1 MGAMAGLA
9 LGDALGMPT
18 QSMSAERIRQYYDG
32 PITKLMNAVP
42 QQPIAPNMKAGAVT
56 DDTEQAFV
64 LAQRLID
71 DNGCIDNTRY
81 AHDLLQWEAA
91 MKAKGSLD
99 LLGPSTKAA
108 LQKLTEGASILGLF
122 VMGVLVTKWTS
133 INVPLVVSQTHAAD
147 GSTVT
152 MTVQNI
158 LDQLC
163 PGLLAL
169 GLTLLMVRL
178 LNKKI
183 NPVWLIFALFGLGI
197 IGNALGFLS

>member
-1 MGAMAGLA
+1 MRENGMQMKERAMGAMAGLA

-18 QSMSAERIRQYYDG
+18 QSMSAKQIRRYYDG

-64 LAQRLID
+64 LARRLID

-108 LQKLTEGASILGLF
+108 LQKTYRRRKSGRDRPIRHHHRRCNACHAGGHRIPSRPSARRRRLAILCGD
-122 VMGVLVTKWTS
+122 
-133 INVPLVVSQTHAAD
+133 A
-147 GSTVT
+147 
-152 MTVQNI
+152 
-158 LDQLC
+158 
-163 PGLLAL
+163 
-169 GLTLLMVRL
+169 
-178 LNKKI
+178 
-183 NPVWLIFALFGLGI
+183 
-197 IGNALGFLS
+197 

>member
-9 LGDALGMPT
+9 LGDALRMPT
-18 QSMSAERIRQYYDG
+18 QSMSAKQIRRYYDG

-64 LAQRLID
+64 LARRLID

-108 LQKLTEGASILGLF
+108 LQKLTEERRKSGRDRPIRHHQRRCNAPRRWASHS
-122 VMGVLVTKWTS
+122 VQAS
-133 INVPLVVSQTHAAD
+133 ARDAAWRSCGD
-147 GSTVT
+147 
-152 MTVQNI
+152 
-158 LDQLC
+158 
-163 PGLLAL
+163 A
-169 GLTLLMVRL
+169 
-178 LNKKI
+178 
-183 NPVWLIFALFGLGI
+183 
-197 IGNALGFLS
+197 

>member
-18 QSMSAERIRQYYDG
+18 QSMSAKQIRRYYDG

-64 LAQRLID
+64 LARRLID

-91 MKAKGSLD
+91 MKAKGI
-99 LLGPSTKAA
+99 A
-108 LQKLTEGASILGLF
+108 
-122 VMGVLVTKWTS
+122 
-133 INVPLVVSQTHAAD
+133 
-147 GSTVT
+147 
-152 MTVQNI
+152 
-158 LDQLC
+158 
-163 PGLLAL
+163 
-169 GLTLLMVRL
+169 
-178 LNKKI
+178 
-183 NPVWLIFALFGLGI
+183 
-197 IGNALGFLS
+197 

>member
-18 QSMSAERIRQYYDG
+18 QSMSAKQIRRYYDG

-64 LAQRLID
+64 LARRLID

-108 LQKLTEGASILGLF
+108 LQKLTEGVSLEETGRFGTTNGGAMRATPVGIAFRPGQALADAAWRSC
-122 VMGVLVTKWTS
+122 VVTH
-133 INVPLVVSQTHAAD
+133 N
-147 GSTVT
+147 TV
-152 MTVQNI
+152 
-158 LDQLC
+158 
-163 PGLLAL
+163 
-169 GLTLLMVRL
+169 
-178 LNKKI
+178 
-183 NPVWLIFALFGLGI
+183 
-197 IGNALGFLS
+197 

>member
-18 QSMSAERIRQYYDG
+18 QSMSAEQIRQYYDG

-108 LQKLTEGASILGLF
+108 LQKLTEGVSLEETGRFGTTNGGAMRATPVASH
-122 VMGVLVTKWTS
+122 S
-133 INVPLVVSQTHAAD
+133 
-147 GSTVT
+147 
-152 MTVQNI
+152 VQAKRSPTP
-158 LDQLC
+158 
-163 PGLLAL
+163 PG
-169 GLTLLMVRL
+169 
-178 LNKKI
+178 
-183 NPVWLIFALFGLGI
+183 NPVW
-197 IGNALGFLS
+197 

>member
-18 QSMSAERIRQYYDG
+18 QSMSDKQIRRYYDG

-64 LAQRLID
+64 LARRLID

-91 MKAKGSLD
+91 MKPRDRLTCWD
-99 LLGPSTKAA
+99 LPPKQRCKNLPKA
-108 LQKLTEGASILGLF
+108 
-122 VMGVLVTKWTS
+122 
-133 INVPLVVSQTHAAD
+133 
-147 GSTVT
+147 
-152 MTVQNI
+152 
-158 LDQLC
+158 
-163 PGLLAL
+163 
-169 GLTLLMVRL
+169 
-178 LNKKI
+178 
-183 NPVWLIFALFGLGI
+183 
-197 IGNALGFLS
+197 